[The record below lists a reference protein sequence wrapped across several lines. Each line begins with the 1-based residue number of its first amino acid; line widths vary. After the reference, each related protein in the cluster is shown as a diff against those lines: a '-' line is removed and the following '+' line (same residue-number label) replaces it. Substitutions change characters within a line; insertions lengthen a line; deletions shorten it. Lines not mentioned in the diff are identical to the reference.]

1 MVKRKVDP
9 DRTLLSYLQEPINVE
24 NEYVLD
30 SDYSSEDEEEKNLGG
45 IFSDLDEE
53 DFELLENEQLNSEE
67 EDEINEEDSSTN

>member
-53 DFELLENEQLNSEE
+53 DFELLENEELNSEE
-67 EDEINEEDSSTN
+67 EDDINEEDSSTN